1 IVRAD
6 LQELTDMDLQGAPYG
21 YTPFCDDRAEIDGYR
36 FWKKGWWK
44 DHLRGKPYHISA
56 LYIVDL
62 QRFRQLAAGDRL
74 RGQYQALSRDAG
86 SLANL
91 DQDLPNN
98 MQHIVPI
105 HSLPQEWLWCE
116 TWCSDG
122 SLKRAKTIDLCNNPM
137 TKEPKLER
145 ARRLLPEWDIFDKQI
160 ANFTRVLAQRGKHEG
175 AQIADAEAVNIDQ
188 TSNVVDDKHD
198 EL

>member
-1 IVRAD
+1 
-6 LQELTDMDLQGAPYG
+6 
-21 YTPFCDDRAEIDGYR
+21 
-36 FWKKGWWK
+36 
-44 DHLRGKPYHISA
+44 
-56 LYIVDL
+56 
-62 QRFRQLAAGDRL
+62 
-74 RGQYQALSRDAG
+74 
-86 SLANL
+86 
-91 DQDLPNN
+91 
-98 MQHIVPI
+98 
-105 HSLPQEWLWCE
+105 
-116 TWCSDG
+116 
-122 SLKRAKTIDLCNNPM
+122 M